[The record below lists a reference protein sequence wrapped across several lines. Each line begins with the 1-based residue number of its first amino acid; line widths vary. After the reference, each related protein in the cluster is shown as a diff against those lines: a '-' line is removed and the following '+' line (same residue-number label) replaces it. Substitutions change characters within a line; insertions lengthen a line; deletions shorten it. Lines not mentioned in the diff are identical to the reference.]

1 MRPVESLAKRLLE
14 SLLPGARLQYQDD
27 QSTSIPDFDLFHAGV
42 KHGVVEVTSSADRA
56 IIESTAALR
65 NTGASA
71 IQRDLCKRDWLLFPN
86 REAKIRR
93 FPSSVDAYL
102 SAIES
107 DGLERFSRINCDYPS
122 VLRMWRDLRIEGGFV
137 LQTKKPGFIYVSRAG
152 QGCSP
157 VGTSVAVDAA
167 LAVASKK
174 DNCDKLASSGS
185 GKPPLGCAHRHFK
198 QPRLD
203 LTSRL

>member
-1 MRPVESLAKRLLE
+1 MVLLKSRRPLIGQSSKA
-14 SLLPGARLQYQDD
+14 LPLSEIPARLR
-27 QSTSIPDFDLFHAGV
+27 FR
-42 KHGVVEVTSSADRA
+42 VTFASEIGCFSR
-56 IIESTAALR
+56 IEKQRSGGFLPALTPIYR
-65 NTGASA
+65 P
-71 IQRDLCKRDWLLFPN
+71 L
-86 REAKIRR
+86 
-93 FPSSVDAYL
+93 
-102 SAIES
+102 S